1 MTTMPQTHNRFETLA
16 WRYTRLSGVLII
28 PLAFG
33 HLAIVHLINSVA
45 VIDYQW
51 VIETRWAFLG
61 WRIYDAF
68 FLWFAGLHGYN
79 GLRMVIND
87 YVHQPGLK
95 RAMTYGAALVLV
107 ALLALGSIALIG
119 TPVPEALAR
128 MR

>member
-1 MTTMPQTHNRFETLA
+1 
-16 WRYTRLSGVLII
+16 
-28 PLAFG
+28 
-33 HLAIVHLINSVA
+33 VHLINSVA

-51 VIETRWAFLG
+51 VVETRWAFLG

-95 RAMTYGAALVLV
+95 RALTYGAGLVLV
-107 ALLALGSIALIG
+107 GLLALGSIALIG
-119 TPVPEALAR
+119 TPIPEALAK

>member
-1 MTTMPQTHNRFETLA
+1 MTTIPQTHNRFETLA

-51 VIETRWAFLG
+51 VVETRWAFLG
-61 WRIYDAF
+61 WRLYDAF
-68 FLWFAGLHGYN
+68 FLWFAGLHGFN
-79 GLRMVIND
+79 GLRMVIGD

-95 RAMTYGAALVLV
+95 RALTVGAALLLI

-128 MR
+128 LQ

>member
-28 PLAFG
+28 PLTFG

-51 VIETRWAFLG
+51 VVETRWAFLG

-95 RAMTYGAALVLV
+95 RALSYGAALVLV